1 VPTEFELIDDI
12 RRTLGGNRQGPH
24 GIGHDGVLLMPDDG
38 TCVVLDSMV
47 EHIHFERHFS
57 SWQDV
62 GYKLVARNVSDIHAM
77 GATPT
82 AFLLA
87 LVLPEHA
94 LGAPLV
100 AGIRQAVAA
109 LCPDAACIGGDT
121 TRSPGPAMLSM
132 TMFGRLAGTPWSRAS
147 ASPGDGVYLQAP
159 TGWAAAGLALLQH
172 QVGTHALPNPLPNPV
187 PDPSRS
193 TTGSHLPDSLADA
206 ATRAIAHHRRPP
218 IRPVQFSGGAPDR
231 VACIDVSDGL
241 AADLL
246 HICRASGVTID
257 IEHLPADPSL
267 DALARAVGASAD
279 PWRWSGG
286 DDYAKVVCAP
296 CAPIDADG
304 RPWPQIGRVFAGP
317 ARLTGAVP
325 ADSEGFR
332 HF

>member
-1 VPTEFELIDDI
+1 MPSEFELIDDI
-12 RRTLGGNRQGPH
+12 RRTLGGHRQGLH
-24 GIGHDGVLLMPDDG
+24 TIGHDGVLLMPDDG
-38 TCVVLDSMV
+38 HCVVLDSMV
-47 EHIHFERHFS
+47 EHVHFERHFS

-87 LVLPEHA
+87 LVLPEPG
-94 LGAPLV
+94 LGAPIV

-109 LCPDAACIGGDT
+109 LCPTAACIGGDT

-132 TMFGRLAGTPWSRAS
+132 TMFGRVCGSTWSRAS

-159 TGWAAAGLALLQH
+159 TGWAAAGLALLKH
-172 QVGTHALPNPLPNPV
+172 QVGTHALNIPPSESADSPV
-187 PDPSRS
+187 N
-193 TTGSHLPDSLADA
+193 GHLPDALANA
-206 ATRAIAHHRRPP
+206 GARAIAHHRRPP
-218 IRPVQFSGGAPDR
+218 IQPVHFTGAPPNR
-231 VACIDVSDGL
+231 VGCIDVSDGL

-246 HICRASGVTID
+246 HICQASSVTID
-257 IEHLPADPSL
+257 LHTLPADPEL
-267 DALARAVGASAD
+267 DLLARAIGATAD

-286 DDYAKVVCAP
+286 DDYVKVVCASESP
-296 CAPIDADG
+296 VGPDG
-304 RPWPQIGRVFAGP
+304 QPWMQIGRVLAGP